1 MKYKILLVGKSIDTM
16 NNFFKDYTEAFECFT
31 SSTIFADLANSVKYF
46 QPNAV
51 IYCMEQEVPED
62 IYAISSF
69 MHHAKMTSTPLVI
82 IGSRSEC
89 NYYSVLTGS
98 HVDFFLHKEEPFCE
112 IIDQLLLFV
121 EKNSKEP
128 VKSLWNDVLMMT
140 DNSKADGR
148 KRILVIDDSPIML
161 KAIASSLHNDYNI
174 ATATSG
180 RVGLRYL
187 QNKSAD
193 LILLDYEMPVCNG
206 KQVLE
211 MIRGEKDFADIAVIF
226 LTGRVDKESVQK
238 VVSLKPA
245 GYLSKNL
252 KPEEI
257 KENVD
262 KYFQQAGRNK

>member
-69 MHHAKMTSTPLVI
+69 MHHAKMMSTPLVI

-193 LILLDYEMPVCNG
+193 LILLDYEMPEEDG
-206 KQVLE
+206 ASIME
-211 MIRGEKDFADIAVIF
+211 RIRSNPDYSSIPIIF
-226 LTGRVDKESVQK
+226 LTGVQDTEKVQK
-238 VVSLKPA
+238 ALT
-245 GYLSKNL
+245 L
-252 KPEEI
+252 KPEGYLL
-257 KENVD
+257 KPVD
-262 KYFQQAGRNK
+262 IAILTDKIREVLQKS